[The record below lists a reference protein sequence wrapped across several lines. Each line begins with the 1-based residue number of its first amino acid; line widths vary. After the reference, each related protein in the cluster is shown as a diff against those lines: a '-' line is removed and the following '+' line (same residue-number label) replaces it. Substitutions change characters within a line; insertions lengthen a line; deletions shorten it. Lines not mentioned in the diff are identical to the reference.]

1 MNKAIKEV
9 RGNDTHDLE
18 VQLGDLRKEQFQLR
32 FRGVEQGAR
41 PSRQREI
48 RRTIARILTVL
59 SERKRETTGKTA
71 TNS

>member
-18 VQLGDLRKEQFQLR
+18 VQLGELRKEQFQLR
-32 FRGVEQGAR
+32 FRGAEQGAR

-48 RRTIARILTVL
+48 RRTIARILTVIG
-59 SERKRETTGKTA
+59 ERKQTA
-71 TNS
+71 AKS